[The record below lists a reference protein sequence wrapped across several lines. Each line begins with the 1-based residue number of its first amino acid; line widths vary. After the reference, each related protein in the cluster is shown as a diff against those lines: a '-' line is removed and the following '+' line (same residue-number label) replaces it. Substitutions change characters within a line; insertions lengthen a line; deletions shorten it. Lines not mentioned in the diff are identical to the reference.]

1 MDYMK
6 KITRQAQVLIFA
18 IMIVIFLIAAFLLF
32 KPTSEEKKV
41 TQSDQYS
48 ISLVAENQKIVSTYI
63 NAISKEQSSSAYKE
77 FKIELE
83 KGTKVGNYS
92 LSKNQTFSKYIKPEG
107 PDGKEILSSQSKEVV
122 THYAY
127 SMLLIGDI
135 QEKTN
140 LKTKEKSYEI
150 INARIT
156 YDKVPMVLLSDAN
169 SVSLANKKKTKEK
182 IMNLQDFINTLK
194 DIDKRN
200 KVISW

>member
-1 MDYMK
+1 MK

-41 TQSDQYS
+41 DQSDQYS

-83 KGTKVGNYS
+83 KGTKIGDYS
-92 LSKNQTFSKYIKPEG
+92 LSNNQTFSKYIKPEG
-107 PDGKEILSSQSKEVV
+107 PDGKDILSSQSKEIV

-127 SMLLIGDI
+127 SMLLTGDI

-156 YDKVPMVLLSDAN
+156 YNKIPMVILSDAN

-182 IMNLQDFINTLK
+182 IVNLQDFINTLK
-194 DIDKRN
+194 DVKKRDE
-200 KVISW
+200 VISW

>member
-1 MDYMK
+1 MK

-41 TQSDQYS
+41 DQSDQYS

-63 NAISKEQSSSAYKE
+63 NASSKEQSSSAYKE

-83 KGTKVGNYS
+83 KGTKIGDYS
-92 LSKNQTFSKYIKPEG
+92 LSNNQTFSKYIKPEG
-107 PDGKEILSSQSKEVV
+107 PDGKDILSSQSKEIV

-127 SMLLIGDI
+127 SMLLTGDI

-156 YDKVPMVLLSDAN
+156 YNKIPMVLLSDAN

-182 IMNLQDFINTLK
+182 IVNLQDFINTLK
-194 DIDKRN
+194 DVKKRDE
-200 KVISW
+200 VISW

>member
-1 MDYMK
+1 MK

-83 KGTKVGNYS
+83 KGTKIGNYS
-92 LSKNQTFSKYIKPEG
+92 LSKNQVFSKYIKPEG

-135 QEKTN
+135 QE
-140 LKTKEKSYEI
+140 KTKEKSYEI

>member
-1 MDYMK
+1 MK

-48 ISLVAENQKIVSTYI
+48 ISLVAENQKNVSTYI

>member
-1 MDYMK
+1 MK

-41 TQSDQYS
+41 DQSDQYS

-83 KGTKVGNYS
+83 KGTKIGDYS
-92 LSKNQTFSKYIKPEG
+92 LSNNQTFSKYIKPEG
-107 PDGKEILSSQSKEVV
+107 PDGKDILSSQSKEIV

-127 SMLLIGDI
+127 SMLLTGDI

-156 YDKVPMVLLSDAN
+156 YNKIPMVLLSDAN

-182 IMNLQDFINTLK
+182 IVNLQDFINTLK
-194 DIDKRN
+194 DVKKRDE
-200 KVISW
+200 VISW

>member
-41 TQSDQYS
+41 DQSDQYS

-83 KGTKVGNYS
+83 KGTKIGDYS
-92 LSKNQTFSKYIKPEG
+92 LSNNQTFSKYIKPEG
-107 PDGKEILSSQSKEVV
+107 PDGKDILSSQSKEIV

-127 SMLLIGDI
+127 SMLLTGDI

-156 YDKVPMVLLSDAN
+156 YNKIPMVLLSDAN

-182 IMNLQDFINTLK
+182 IVNLQDFINTLK
-194 DIDKRN
+194 DVKKRDE
-200 KVISW
+200 VISW

>member
-1 MDYMK
+1 MK

-41 TQSDQYS
+41 DQSDQYS

-83 KGTKVGNYS
+83 KGTKIGDYS
-92 LSKNQTFSKYIKPEG
+92 LSNNQTFSKYIKPEG
-107 PDGKEILSSQSKEVV
+107 PDGKDILSSQSKEIV

-127 SMLLIGDI
+127 SMLLTGDI

-156 YDKVPMVLLSDAN
+156 YNKIPMVLLSDAN

-182 IMNLQDFINTLK
+182 IVTLQDFINTLK
-194 DIDKRN
+194 DVKKRDE
-200 KVISW
+200 VISW

>member
-1 MDYMK
+1 MK

-18 IMIVIFLIAAFLLF
+18 IIIVIFLIAAFLLF

-41 TQSDQYS
+41 DQSDQYS

-83 KGTKVGNYS
+83 KGTKIGDYS
-92 LSKNQTFSKYIKPEG
+92 LSNNQTFSKYIKPEG
-107 PDGKEILSSQSKEVV
+107 PDGKDILSSQSKEIV

-127 SMLLIGDI
+127 SMLLTGDI

-156 YDKVPMVLLSDAN
+156 YNKIPMVLLSDAN

-182 IMNLQDFINTLK
+182 IVNLQDFINTLK
-194 DIDKRN
+194 DVKKRDE
-200 KVISW
+200 VISW

>member
-1 MDYMK
+1 MK

-41 TQSDQYS
+41 DQSDQYS

-83 KGTKVGNYS
+83 KGTKIGDYS
-92 LSKNQTFSKYIKPEG
+92 LSNNQTFSKYIKPEG
-107 PDGKEILSSQSKEVV
+107 PDGKDILSSQSKEIV

-127 SMLLIGDI
+127 SMLLTGDI

-182 IMNLQDFINTLK
+182 IVNLQDFINTLK
-194 DIDKRN
+194 DVKKRDE
-200 KVISW
+200 VISW

>member
-1 MDYMK
+1 MK

-83 KGTKVGNYS
+83 KGTKIGNYS
-92 LSKNQTFSKYIKPEG
+92 LSKNQVFSKYIKPEG

-182 IMNLQDFINTLK
+182 IMNLKDFINTLK

>member
-1 MDYMK
+1 MK

-41 TQSDQYS
+41 DQSDQYS

-63 NAISKEQSSSAYKE
+63 TAISKEQSSSAYKE

-83 KGTKVGNYS
+83 KGTKIGDYS
-92 LSKNQTFSKYIKPEG
+92 LSNNQTFSKYIKPEG
-107 PDGKEILSSQSKEVV
+107 PDGKDILSSQSKEIV

-127 SMLLIGDI
+127 SMLLTGDI

-156 YDKVPMVLLSDAN
+156 YNKIPMVLLSDAN

-182 IMNLQDFINTLK
+182 IVNLQDFINTLK
-194 DIDKRN
+194 DVKKRDE
-200 KVISW
+200 VISW

>member
-1 MDYMK
+1 MK

-83 KGTKVGNYS
+83 KGTKIGNYS
-92 LSKNQTFSKYIKPEG
+92 LSKNQVFSKYIKPEG

-135 QEKTN
+135 QEKTK

>member
-1 MDYMK
+1 MK

-41 TQSDQYS
+41 DQSDQYS

-83 KGTKVGNYS
+83 KGTKIGDYS
-92 LSKNQTFSKYIKPEG
+92 LSNNQTFSKYIKPEG
-107 PDGKEILSSQSKEVV
+107 PDGKDILSSQSKEIV
-122 THYAY
+122 TPYAY
-127 SMLLIGDI
+127 SMLLTGDI

-156 YDKVPMVLLSDAN
+156 YNKIPMVLLSDAN

-182 IMNLQDFINTLK
+182 IVNLQDFINTLK
-194 DIDKRN
+194 DVKKRDE
-200 KVISW
+200 VISW

>member
-1 MDYMK
+1 MK

-41 TQSDQYS
+41 DQSDQYS

-83 KGTKVGNYS
+83 KGTKIGDYS
-92 LSKNQTFSKYIKPEG
+92 LSNNQTFSKYIKPEG

-182 IMNLQDFINTLK
+182 IVNLQDFINTLK
-194 DIDKRN
+194 DVKKRDE
-200 KVISW
+200 VISW

>member
-1 MDYMK
+1 MK

-41 TQSDQYS
+41 DQSDQYS

-83 KGTKVGNYS
+83 KGTKIGDYS
-92 LSKNQTFSKYIKPEG
+92 LSNNQTFSKYIKPEG
-107 PDGKEILSSQSKEVV
+107 PDGKDILSSQSKEIV

-127 SMLLIGDI
+127 SMLLTGDI

-156 YDKVPMVLLSDAN
+156 YNKIPMVLLSDAN
-169 SVSLANKKKTKEK
+169 NVSLANKKKTKEK
-182 IMNLQDFINTLK
+182 IVNLQDFINTLK
-194 DIDKRN
+194 DVKKRDE
-200 KVISW
+200 VISW

>member
-1 MDYMK
+1 MK

-18 IMIVIFLIAAFLLF
+18 LMIVIFIIAAFLLF

-41 TQSDQYS
+41 DQSDQYS

-83 KGTKVGNYS
+83 KGTKIGDYS
-92 LSKNQTFSKYIKPEG
+92 LSNNQTFSKYIKPEG
-107 PDGKEILSSQSKEVV
+107 PDGKDILSSQSKEIV

-127 SMLLIGDI
+127 SMLLTGDI

-156 YDKVPMVLLSDAN
+156 YNKIPMVLLSDAN

-182 IMNLQDFINTLK
+182 IVNLQDFINTLK
-194 DIDKRN
+194 DVKKRDE
-200 KVISW
+200 VISW

>member
-1 MDYMK
+1 MK

-41 TQSDQYS
+41 DQSDQYS

-83 KGTKVGNYS
+83 KGTKIGDYS
-92 LSKNQTFSKYIKPEG
+92 LTNNQTFSKYIKPEG
-107 PDGKEILSSQSKEVV
+107 PDGKDILSSQSKEIV

-127 SMLLIGDI
+127 SMLLTGDI

-156 YDKVPMVLLSDAN
+156 YNKIPMVLLSDAN

-182 IMNLQDFINTLK
+182 IVNLQDFINTLK
-194 DIDKRN
+194 DVKKRDE
-200 KVISW
+200 VISW

>member
-1 MDYMK
+1 MK

-41 TQSDQYS
+41 DQSDQYS

-83 KGTKVGNYS
+83 KGTKIGDYS

-107 PDGKEILSSQSKEVV
+107 PDGKDILSSQSKEIV

-127 SMLLIGDI
+127 SMLLTGDI

-156 YDKVPMVLLSDAN
+156 YNKIPMVLLSDAN

-182 IMNLQDFINTLK
+182 IVNLQDFINTLK
-194 DIDKRN
+194 DVKKRDE
-200 KVISW
+200 VISW

>member
-83 KGTKVGNYS
+83 KGTKIGNYS

>member
-1 MDYMK
+1 MK

-41 TQSDQYS
+41 DQSDQYS

-83 KGTKVGNYS
+83 KGTKIGDYS
-92 LSKNQTFSKYIKPEG
+92 LSNNQTFSKYIKPEG
-107 PDGKEILSSQSKEVV
+107 PDGKDILSSQSKEIV

-127 SMLLIGDI
+127 SMLLTGDI

-156 YDKVPMVLLSDAN
+156 YNKIPMVLLSDAN
-169 SVSLANKKKTKEK
+169 SVSLANKKKQKK
-182 IMNLQDFINTLK
+182 K
-194 DIDKRN
+194 
-200 KVISW
+200 

>member
-1 MDYMK
+1 MK

-41 TQSDQYS
+41 DQSDQYS

-83 KGTKVGNYS
+83 KGTKICDYS
-92 LSKNQTFSKYIKPEG
+92 LSNNQTFSKYIKPEG
-107 PDGKEILSSQSKEVV
+107 PDGKDILSSQSKEIV

-127 SMLLIGDI
+127 SMLLTGDI

-156 YDKVPMVLLSDAN
+156 YNKIPMVLLSDAN

-182 IMNLQDFINTLK
+182 IVNLQDFINTLK
-194 DIDKRN
+194 DVKKRDE
-200 KVISW
+200 VISW

>member
-83 KGTKVGNYS
+83 KGTKIGDYS

>member
-1 MDYMK
+1 MK

-41 TQSDQYS
+41 DQSDQYS

-83 KGTKVGNYS
+83 KGTKIGDYS
-92 LSKNQTFSKYIKPEG
+92 LSNNQTFSKYIKPEG
-107 PDGKEILSSQSKEVV
+107 PDGKDILSSQSKEIV

-127 SMLLIGDI
+127 SMLLTGYI

-156 YDKVPMVLLSDAN
+156 YNKIPMVLLSDAN

-182 IMNLQDFINTLK
+182 IVNLQDFINTLK
-194 DIDKRN
+194 DVKKRDE
-200 KVISW
+200 VISW

>member
-1 MDYMK
+1 M
-6 KITRQAQVLIFA
+6 
-18 IMIVIFLIAAFLLF
+18 
-32 KPTSEEKKV
+32 
-41 TQSDQYS
+41 
-48 ISLVAENQKIVSTYI
+48 
-63 NAISKEQSSSAYKE
+63 
-77 FKIELE
+77 
-83 KGTKVGNYS
+83 
-92 LSKNQTFSKYIKPEG
+92 
-107 PDGKEILSSQSKEVV
+107 